1 MVKVNSGPWL
11 EKGAGLAKLR
21 DDYNSM
27 QRRFNIAL
35 KRIELMAAKVR
46 LRSTLSAAMHTA
58 LNIRLPSRR
67 SVWIGNRGFETGRS
81 SIQKSW

>member
-1 MVKVNSGPWL
+1 MVKVNSGTWL

-46 LRSTLSAAMHTA
+46 LKSTVFTAMHTA
-58 LNIRLPSRR
+58 LNIHFPSRR
-67 SVWIGNRGFETGRS
+67 SV
-81 SIQKSW
+81 